1 MKIDL
6 HCHSFYSRE
15 ATSSP
20 RKLIK
25 TAKEKGVNGI
35 ALTDHDTISGW
46 EEAKKSSKEFGIFL
60 ILGEEIKT
68 KKGDILGLF
77 LEKEI
82 KSRDPIGVIKEIKA
96 QNGIVVLPHPFFF
109 PEHFRDNLEK
119 YVNLIDGIEVFN
131 ARCPFQ
137 GADKK
142 ALNFAK
148 KYNLALIGGSDAH
161 YSKDVG
167 NGVTIAEAKNLIE
180 FKEAIVKRWTS
191 FEGKKSPFYSLF
203 FLPLAFFGLRENES

>member
-6 HCHSFYSRE
+6 HCHSFYSKD
-15 ATSSP
+15 AISSP

-25 TAKEKGVNGI
+25 SAKEKGIDGI
-35 ALTDHDTISGW
+35 ALTDHDTIKGW
-46 EEAKKSSKEFGIFL
+46 EEAKKSAKEFGIFL

-82 KSRDPIGVIKEIKA
+82 KSKDTIRVIKEIKA
-96 QNGIVVLPHPFFF
+96 QGGLVIIPHPFFF
-109 PEHFRDNLEK
+109 PEHFKDNLEK
-119 YVNLIDGIEVFN
+119 YLDLIDGIEVFN
-131 ARCPFQ
+131 ARCFFQ
-137 GADKK
+137 RANEK

-148 KYNLALIGGSDAH
+148 KYDLAPIGASDAH

-167 NGVTIAEAKNLIE
+167 NGITVAEVKNLIE
-180 FKEAIVKRWTS
+180 FKEAILKRKIN

-203 FLPLAFFGLRENES
+203 FPFLALLGLRES